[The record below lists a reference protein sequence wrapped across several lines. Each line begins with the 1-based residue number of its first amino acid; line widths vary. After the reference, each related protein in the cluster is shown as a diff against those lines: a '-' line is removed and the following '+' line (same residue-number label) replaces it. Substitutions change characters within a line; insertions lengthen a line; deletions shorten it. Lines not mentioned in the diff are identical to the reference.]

1 MTSIRIRDL
10 IDLIASETPEPGK
23 SLEKVF
29 EWAHSR
35 NLELIKWLLALAA
48 ALLAPLAIAFARGD
62 IGTGGASISW
72 LAWTLFGSVLFAGI
86 GLTMLARG
94 RRLYRRY
101 LAAQALLGELMKIA
115 PFIERYRERAE

>member
-1 MTSIRIRDL
+1 MTNIRIRDL
-10 IDLIASETPEPGK
+10 IDLVASETPEPGK

-62 IGTGGASISW
+62 LGTRASTLW

-101 LAAQALLGELMKIA
+101 IAAQTLLGELMKIA
-115 PFIERYRERAE
+115 PFIERYREQIG

>member
-1 MTSIRIRDL
+1 MTNIRIRDL
-10 IDLIASETPEPGK
+10 IDLVASKTPEPAK
-23 SLEKVF
+23 ALEKIF
-29 EWAHSR
+29 QWAHSR

-62 IGTGGASISW
+62 VGNHASVSW

-86 GLTMLARG
+86 GLTLLARG

-101 LAAQALLGELMKIA
+101 LAAQTLLGELMKIA
-115 PFIERYRERAE
+115 AFIERYREQS